1 MKTVMVLSVMFLVA
15 CTDNKQATV
24 TAKDGIN
31 GKDGQSIVGERGA
44 QGLAGTSCS
53 TEQLSNGVKIK
64 CGETE
69 SILLNGAAGAA
80 GSPGQSIVGPMGQ
93 PGASGKNAV
102 IKQYSATTAQCAN
115 GGIVL
120 DTFTDMNSNNTYES
134 NVDTNYQRT
143 VLCNQVSSCEDKKES
158 DNEHEDEDKKDDKS
172 EDEKEN

>member
-1 MKTVMVLSVMFLVA
+1 MKYLLIALFIGLTA
-15 CTDNKQATV
+15 CTETKTATV
-24 TAKDGIN
+24 VGKN
-31 GKDGQSIVGERGA
+31 GADGQNIVGERGA

-69 SILLNGAAGAA
+69 SILLNGSS
-80 GSPGQSIVGPMGQ
+80 GSSGSSGQSIVGPAGQ

-143 VLCNQVSSCEDKKES
+143 VLCNQISSCEDKKES
-158 DNEHEDEDKKDDKS
+158 NNEHENEDNKDDKS
-172 EDEKEN
+172 EDEKDN